1 MSAQHFVELL
11 ENAIK
16 QDEFPEDETCLR
28 TFLFDRLYSYEEAY
42 NLFGLYTG
50 LIKLHPEYSKES
62 LIKAVNTKTLVE
74 YIIKM
79 HSNQYNSYYSKWFID
94 NIDRFK

>member
-1 MSAQHFVELL
+1 MAAKHLVELL
-11 ENAIK
+11 ENGIK

-50 LIKLHPEYSKES
+50 LIKLHPEYSTNS
-62 LIKAVNTKTLVE
+62 LIKAVEANTLVE
-74 YIIKM
+74 YIVKM
-79 HSNQYNSYYSKWFID
+79 HSEKYQSYYSKWFIE
-94 NIDRFK
+94 NLDR